1 MDIFANQNH
10 EDMAGSHGNLQPGS
24 SPNAS
29 ERSGQSDMHGAVG
42 PSMAPGR
49 AAASGDRPLRTAAPP
64 PGPSSSDRYLSVERL
79 SEAAI
84 VTLREPSLRE
94 THAELLQPEL
104 ISLARLTAG
113 KMVLDLSQV
122 RDFSCAWIN
131 TMIATAGQCSRMGGR
146 LCICGLSKELHA
158 FLKDTGLH
166 RTLQIAPTL
175 REARDIVAGRH
186 PKQSDTT
193 GLRKWLSFGRV
204 EAA

>member
-1 MDIFANQNH
+1 MDIFGNDNS
-10 EDMAGSHGNLQPGS
+10 ENSAGSHGNLQPGS
-24 SPNAS
+24 SSNAS
-29 ERSGQSDMHGAVG
+29 ERVGQ
-42 PSMAPGR
+42 SMAPGR

-64 PGPSSSDRYLSVERL
+64 PGPSSFDRYLSVERL
-79 SEAAI
+79 SDAAI

-94 THAELLQPEL
+94 AHAEQLQPEL

-113 KMVLDLSQV
+113 KLVLDLSQV

-131 TMIATAGQCSRMGGR
+131 TMIATGGQCSRMGGR

-166 RTLQIAPTL
+166 RTLHIAPTL
-175 REARDIVAGRH
+175 REARDIVAGRS

>member
-1 MDIFANQNH
+1 MDIFANENH
-10 EDMAGSHGNLQPGS
+10 ENSAGSHGNLQPGS

-29 ERSGQSDMHGAVG
+29 ERGGQTDAHGAVG

-64 PGPSSSDRYLSVERL
+64 PGPSSDRYLSVERL
-79 SEAAI
+79 SDAAI

-94 THAELLQPEL
+94 THAEQLQPEL

-113 KMVLDLSQV
+113 KLVLDLSQV

-131 TMIATAGQCSRMGGR
+131 TMIAIGGQCSRVGGR

-175 REARDIVAGRH
+175 REARDIVAGRS
-186 PKQSDTT
+186 PKQSDTS